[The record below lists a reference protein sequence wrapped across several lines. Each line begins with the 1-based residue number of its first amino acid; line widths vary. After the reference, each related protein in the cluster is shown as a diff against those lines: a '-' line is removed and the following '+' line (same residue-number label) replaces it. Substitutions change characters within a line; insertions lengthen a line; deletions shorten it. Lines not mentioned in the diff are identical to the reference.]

1 MNRLLRRANKSISVS
16 GAATLLIAT
25 SMIGQLLGFMRIK
38 LINANFPAT
47 GPGSTDAFFAAF
59 KIPDFFFITLAAGAL
74 GVAFIPYLSDK
85 FEKGDRRGAWQL
97 SSSLLNLLMIIMG
110 VVGLLMFVFAETLI
124 SHIVAPNLDPQQL
137 HNAVTIMRFI
147 SLNPLLFTIS
157 GILMSM
163 QQTIGRFF
171 FYAVAPLFYNVAI
184 IVSIFVFKDNVGI
197 VGLGVGAFIGAILQ
211 LIVAMIG
218 MFGMRFRYEPIIR
231 WRNKSF
237 HGVLHQL
244 PPRSIDQGVDA
255 INSIVETNF
264 ARRLGEGYITYYE
277 NAFVLHTAPVLLI
290 GTAISTAAFPKLT
303 ERLSQ
308 GRPDLFQRDFL
319 QVFRAM
325 IWISLPVVVV
335 GYFTRG
341 YLARLIF
348 TRDAP
353 EIALIFGFLCGA
365 IFFRVIY
372 QILSR
377 YFYAHKDTIT
387 PLVISLITI
396 SANIYLAYT
405 LSRPGA
411 YGVAG
416 LALAQTLAA
425 AIEILIL
432 LSVMVIR
439 DRHLFTPAFLGGVAR
454 MFSVT
459 GFAIVTAYLG
469 ISFLPLTVGDKGFV
483 TLGSKLA
490 IISISTFVV
499 YIAMSSLF
507 GLEEARPVINRV
519 KKIVLKPIRIDW

>member
-1 MNRLLRRANKSISVS
+1 MHRLLRRASKSISLS
-16 GAATLLIAT
+16 GAATLLITT
-25 SMIGQLLGFMRIK
+25 SMIGQLLGFLRVK

-59 KIPDFFFITLAAGAL
+59 KIPDFFFLTLAAGAL

-85 FEKGDRRGAWQL
+85 LEKNDKKGAWQL
-97 SSSLLNLLMIIMG
+97 SSSLLNLLMLIMG
-110 VVGLLMFVFAETLI
+110 VVGLLMFIFSPWLI
-124 SHIVAPNLDPQQL
+124 SHIVAPNLDPDQL
-137 HNAVTIMRFI
+137 HNAVLIMRFI
-147 SLNPLLFTIS
+147 CLNPLLFTIS

-171 FYAVAPLFYNVAI
+171 FYAIAPLFYNVSI
-184 IVSIFVFKDNVGI
+184 IISIFVFKGNVGI
-197 VGLGVGAFIGAILQ
+197 VGLGIGAFIGAVLQ
-211 LIVAMIG
+211 LLIALVG
-218 MFGMRFRYEPIIR
+218 MFGMNFKYEPIIR
-231 WRNKSF
+231 WSNKSF
-237 HGVLHQL
+237 HGVLRQL

-290 GTAISTAAFPKLT
+290 GTAISTAAFPRLT

-319 QVFRAM
+319 KVLRAM
-325 IWISLPVVVV
+325 IWIALPVIVA

-365 IFFRVIY
+365 IFFRIIY
-372 QILSR
+372 QIFSR
-377 YFYAHKDTIT
+377 YFYAHKDTVT
-387 PLVISLITI
+387 PLMVSLITI

-405 LSRPGA
+405 LSRPWS

-425 AIEILIL
+425 AIEIAIL
-432 LSVMVIR
+432 LTIIIIR
-439 DRHLFTPAFLGGVAR
+439 DRHLFTRPFVGALLR

-459 GFAIVTAYLG
+459 GFTVVAAYIS
-469 ISFLPLTVGDKGFV
+469 ISFLPLSTADRGIV

-490 IISISTFVV
+490 GITGVTFAVYLLMST
-499 YIAMSSLF
+499 IF
-507 GLEEARPVINRV
+507 GLEEVRPIIDRA
-519 KKIVLKPIRIDW
+519 KKIILKPIKIDW

>member
-1 MNRLLRRANKSISVS
+1 MKRLLRRASKSISVS

-25 SMIGQLLGFMRIK
+25 SMVGQLLGFLRVK

-47 GPGSTDAFFAAF
+47 GTGSTDAFFAAF
-59 KIPDFFFITLAAGAL
+59 KIPDFFFLTLAAGAL
-74 GVAFIPYLSDK
+74 GVAFIPFLSDK
-85 FEKGDRRGAWQL
+85 LEKGDRRGAWQL
-97 SSSLLNLLMIIMG
+97 SSSLLNLLMLIMG
-110 VVGLLMFVFAETLI
+110 VVGLLMFIFAPQLI
-124 SHIVAPNLDPQQL
+124 GNIVAPNLDPDQL
-137 HNAVTIMRFI
+137 HNAVLIMRFI

-171 FYAVAPLFYNVAI
+171 FYAIAPLFYNLSI

-211 LIVAMIG
+211 LAIALVG
-218 MFGMRFRYEPIIR
+218 MFGMKFKYEPIIR
-231 WRNKSF
+231 WGSKSF
-237 HGVLHQL
+237 HGVLKQL

-290 GTAISTAAFPKLT
+290 GTAISTAAFPRLT

-319 QVFRAM
+319 RVFRAM
-325 IWISLPVVVV
+325 IWISLPVIVV

-353 EIALIFGFLCGA
+353 EIALIFGFLSGA
-365 IFFRVIY
+365 IFFRIIY

-377 YFYAHKDTIT
+377 YFYSHKDTIT
-387 PLVISLITI
+387 PLIISLVTI

-405 LSRPGA
+405 LSRPWS

-425 AIEILIL
+425 AIEIVIMLTII
-432 LSVMVIR
+432 VIR
-439 DRHLFTPAFLGGVAR
+439 DRHLFTREFIGGVMR

-459 GFAIVTAYLG
+459 GFAVVAAYIS
-469 ISFLPLTVGDKGFV
+469 ISFLPLNVGDKGIV
-483 TLGSKLA
+483 TLGSKLLA
-490 IISISTFVV
+490 ITAITFTV
-499 YIAMSSLF
+499 YVAMSSLF
-507 GLEEARPVINRV
+507 GLDESKPVTSRI